1 MAVSAL
7 ISRPRW
13 LAAALMG
20 LVSAPI
26 FAQGS
31 WDWTVTPYLWATGID
46 GNAALGPARADLDV
60 GFDDIVDVLDGA
72 ALVHVE
78 ARRGRTILF
87 GDVVYLSTAPDDRV
101 DFDATIVEAGYFRRL
116 SGAQLGSGME
126 VGLRYW
132 DFELGFQPNRLQPA
146 TGSRDWIDGFIGV
159 RNERQLNDRWHY
171 VLRANVGAGGSD
183 FSVGAD
189 INFHYEL
196 PSTNRIVV
204 GLKLLDVDYVDLD
217 PRRFAI
223 DSTMLG
229 LSIGYL
235 FD

>member
-20 LVSAPI
+20 LVSAPV
-26 FAQGS
+26 FAQDS

-78 ARRGRTILF
+78 ARRGRTMLF

-132 DFELGFQPNRLQPA
+132 DFELGFQPNRLRPA